1 VLGLPTEGHI
11 GDRRRVSSVVQPA
24 PSVSINGTIDDVL
37 ALGRVEHPIAVL
49 GTDRIL
55 LGALQPTARGLP
67 GATPVEQAMIPA
79 PGTIRPDMRIDDVA
93 EQLQKDRLDHIFVTT
108 VAGVLLGL
116 IVTDE
121 LHV

>member
-1 VLGLPTEGHI
+1 
-11 GDRRRVSSVVQPA
+11 
-24 PSVSINGTIDDVL
+24 
-37 ALGRVEHPIAVL
+37 
-49 GTDRIL
+49 
-55 LGALQPTARGLP
+55 
-67 GATPVEQAMIPA
+67 
-79 PGTIRPDMRIDDVA
+79 MRIDDVA

>member
-1 VLGLPTEGHI
+1 VLGLPTEGHV
-11 GDRRRVSSVVQPA
+11 GDRRRISSVVQPA
-24 PSVSINGTIDDVL
+24 PSVSINSTIDDVL

-49 GTDRIL
+49 GPERIL